1 VNPHKKPLNQE
12 LGELKEVI
20 GKLWK
25 SVDSFKLATAET
37 DHKTQEQITAW
48 TQVNLQLLQLLS
60 AKTAETERLAQNSTR
75 LTAAL
80 TTLAGQL
87 QDLEQQMAALS
98 KASPRWPT
106 DTLSGAVKPELAA
119 LSQTVSRLS
128 DQIQPL
134 IRRHSSAGPRE
145 LSWIEA
151 ANIGISA
158 AAALFILTF
167 GVNLTFQ
174 NKSLQVQLQAIQ
186 KQSEDIQK
194 RASWALTKLE
204 RLEKR

>member
-12 LGELKEVI
+12 LGELKEII

-25 SVDSFKLATAET
+25 SVDSFKLTTAET
-37 DHKTQEQITAW
+37 DYKTQEQITTW

-60 AKTAETERLAQNSTR
+60 AKTAEAERLAQNSTR
-75 LTAAL
+75 LTNTL

-87 QDLEQQMAALS
+87 QDLEQQIAALN
-98 KASPRWPT
+98 KASPHWPT
-106 DTLSGAVKPELAA
+106 DTLSGSMKPELAA

-128 DQIQPL
+128 DQITPL
-134 IRRHSSAGPRE
+134 TSRHNSAGYRE

-151 ANIGISA
+151 ANIGISTT
-158 AAALFILTF
+158 AALLILIF
-167 GVNLTFQ
+167 GVNLKLQ
-174 NKSLQVQLQAIQ
+174 NESLQVQLQ
-186 KQSEDIQK
+186 EIQK

-204 RLEKR
+204 RLENR